1 LYWTIPPAIFLTVL
15 SYPFLTRVNVWQI
28 TVMVLVAFFAT
39 VPWDSYLIK
48 IGVWTYPPEA
58 VIGPTWQLIPI
69 EELFFFIIQTYI
81 TSVFAVLM
89 NKPLLHAQYL
99 IQTKLTKT
107 VSHAILALFAGAWLL
122 GCAMFVRGGNSTYM
136 GILLA
141 WALPFAT
148 IAWYFSGAFFLS
160 LPTISVLG
168 PILIPTFYLWIVDA
182 LALGRGTWSI
192 ESGTKLEVYLF
203 GSFDIEEAT
212 FFLLTNVLITFGIVG
227 SSHALA
233 ICHAFPVEFP
243 ELPPPMNWSVI
254 KRFLPS
260 ATHDETRIEGFRQA
274 VDRLQK
280 KSRSFYLASSAFS
293 GRLRIDLILL

>member
-1 LYWTIPPAIFLTVL
+1 
-15 SYPFLTRVNVWQI
+15 
-28 TVMVLVAFFAT
+28 MVLVAFTAT

-48 IGVWTYPPEA
+48 IGVWTYPPDA
-58 VIGPTWQLIPI
+58 IVGPTWLGIPF

-81 TSVFAVLM
+81 TSLLAILM

-99 IQTKLTKT
+99 VQTKLTKS
-107 VSHAILALFAGAWLL
+107 VSNAILAVLAGFWLV

-148 IAWYFSGAFFLS
+148 IAWSFSGAFFLS

-168 PILIPTFYLWIVDA
+168 PILLPTLYLWLVDA
-182 LALGRGTWSI
+182 TALGRGTWSI
-192 ESGTKLEVYLF
+192 ESGTKLGIYLF
-203 GSFDIEEAT
+203 WTFDIEEAT
-212 FFLLTNVLITFGIVG
+212 FFLLTNVLIVFGIVG

-233 ICHAFPVEFP
+233 IAQAFPDEFP
-243 ELPPPMNWSVI
+243 ELPPPITTSVI
-254 KRFLPS
+254 ARFLPT
-260 ATHDETRIEGFRQA
+260 AQHDETRVEGIREA
-274 VDRLQK
+274 VGRLQK